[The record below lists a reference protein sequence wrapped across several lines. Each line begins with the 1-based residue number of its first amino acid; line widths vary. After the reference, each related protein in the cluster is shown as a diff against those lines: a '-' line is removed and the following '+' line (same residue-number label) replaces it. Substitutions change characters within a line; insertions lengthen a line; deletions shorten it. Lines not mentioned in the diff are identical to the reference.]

1 MMEHHKDRGDAEMLT
16 YYLHCLCEPAAIVS
30 NFSNRKKVRFILI
43 AFIAFQTGLIVQRVG
58 RMTLSKPKD

>member
-1 MMEHHKDRGDAEMLT
+1 MMEHHKDRGDAEMRR
-16 YYLHCLCEPAAIVS
+16 CLCEPAAIVS